1 MRQLTISQTRS
12 GVDRSEF
19 LVTEQFQPAFRA
31 TGGLLSRE
39 HGLEL
44 APVGRDGPAFRLRY
58 DPGANLRRALA
69 PRCKTWSIRRG
80 GETLGTLYQSFRLLR
95 PNAVHLD
102 WQGRH
107 LIAEHVSLGEQG
119 TKLVI
124 FEDGRQLGLA
134 ERDPVTENLLD
145 QYRLFCLED
154 SLAEAMVLLVLYY
167 DWYWFGNRGRKAAGT
182 SAAFYW
188 ELFPGRKALYDPA
201 WTEQFFQDDPV
212 GLQAYQAAV
221 RTQGRRSRKWL
232 KYTKRILLAFVLFW
246 AVVLGIMFFITHRTV
261 TRPVYTIGDD
271 AVPSLYAAVGSRH
284 LEKSSIGGGRRFLVF
299 VSDTPEADVRA
310 YQAILPEEWT
320 VDAFDTGFSAWQT
333 SADKPD
339 TCLTLYVT
347 WTDDTVTVYLERI
360 PAESVCME

>member
-19 LVTEQFQPAFRA
+19 LVTEDFHPAFRA

-44 APVGRDGPAFRLRY
+44 TPIGRDGPAFRLRY
-58 DPGANLRRALA
+58 DPGANLRRALT
-69 PRCKTWSIRRG
+69 PQRKTWAIRRG
-80 GETLGTLYQSFRLLR
+80 DQTLGALYQSFRLLR

-102 WQGRH
+102 WQGRR
-107 LIAEHVSLGEQG
+107 LTAEHVSLGEQG

-134 ERDPVTENLLD
+134 ERDPVMENFLD

-167 DWYWFGNRGRKAAGT
+167 DWYWFGNRGSLAAGIQT
-182 SAAFYW
+182 AFFW
-188 ELFPGRKALYDPA
+188 ELFPSRETLYDPA
-201 WTEQFFQDDPV
+201 WTEQFFRDDPV

-221 RTQGRRSRKWL
+221 QTRDRRSRKWL

-246 AVVLGIMFFITHRTV
+246 AVVLGSVFFVTHRTV
-261 TRPVYTIGDD
+261 TRPAYTIGDD
-271 AVPSLYAAVGSRH
+271 TAPSLYAAVGSRR

-299 VSDTPEADVRA
+299 ASDTAEADVRA

-320 VDAFDTGFSAWQT
+320 VDVFDTGFDAWQQ
-333 SADKPD
+333 SDDRPD
-339 TCLTLYVT
+339 MCLALHVS
-347 WTDDTVTVYLERI
+347 WTADTVTVYLERTVL
-360 PAESVCME
+360 ESVPSE

>member
-12 GVDRSEF
+12 GADRSEF
-19 LVTEQFQPAFRA
+19 LVTEDFHPAFRA
-31 TGGLLSRE
+31 TGGLFSRE

-44 APVGRDGPAFRLRY
+44 IPIGRDEPAFRLRY
-58 DPGANLRRALA
+58 DPGANLRRALTL
-69 PRCKTWSIRRG
+69 RRKTWAIRRG
-80 GETLGTLYQSFRLLR
+80 DQALGTLYQSFRLLR

-102 WQGRH
+102 WQGRR
-107 LIAEHVSLGEQG
+107 LTAEHVSLGEQG

-188 ELFPGRKALYDPA
+188 ELFPSRKALYDPA

-246 AVVLGIMFFITHRTV
+246 AVVLGGVFFVTHRTV

-271 AVPSLYAAVGSRH
+271 TVPSLYAAVGSRH

-299 VSDTPEADVRA
+299 ASDTAEADVRA

-320 VDAFDTGFSAWQT
+320 VEAFDTGFDARQQSAE
-333 SADKPD
+333 KPNM
-339 TCLTLYVT
+339 CLILHVS
-347 WTDDTVTVYLERI
+347 WEDGAVTVYLERTS
-360 PAESVCME
+360 AEYLFTE

>member
-19 LVTEQFQPAFRA
+19 LVTEDFHPAFRA

-44 APVGRDGPAFRLRY
+44 TPIGRDGPTFRLRY
-58 DPGANLRRALA
+58 DPGANLRRALT
-69 PRCKTWSIRRG
+69 PQRKTWAIRRG
-80 GETLGTLYQSFRLLR
+80 DQTLGALYQSFRLLR

-102 WQGRH
+102 WQGRR
-107 LIAEHVSLGEQG
+107 LTAEHVSLGEQG

-134 ERDPVTENLLD
+134 ERDPVMENFLD

-167 DWYWFGNRGRKAAGT
+167 DWYWFGNRGSLAAGIQT
-182 SAAFYW
+182 AFFW
-188 ELFPGRKALYDPA
+188 ELFPSRETLYDPA
-201 WTEQFFQDDPV
+201 WTEQFFREDPV
-212 GLQAYQAAV
+212 SRQAYQAAV
-221 RTQGRRSRKWL
+221 QTRDRRSRKWL

-246 AVVLGIMFFITHRTV
+246 AVVLGGVFFVTHRMV

-271 AVPSLYAAVGSRH
+271 TAPSLYAAVGSRH

-299 VSDTPEADVRA
+299 ASDTAEADVRA

-320 VDAFDTGFSAWQT
+320 VEAFDTGFDARQQSVE
-333 SADKPD
+333 KPD
-339 TCLTLYVT
+339 MYLTLHVA
-347 WTDDTVTVYLERI
+347 WEAHSITVYVERVSSEYVWI
-360 PAESVCME
+360 E